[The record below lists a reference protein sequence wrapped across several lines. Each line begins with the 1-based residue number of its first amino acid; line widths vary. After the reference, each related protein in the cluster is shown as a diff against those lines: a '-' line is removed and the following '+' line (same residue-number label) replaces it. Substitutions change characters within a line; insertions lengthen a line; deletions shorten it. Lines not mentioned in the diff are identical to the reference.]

1 MNPLHQALDD
11 YLALRQAMGFK
22 MHDAHR
28 LLSQFVDF
36 LNGQGATF
44 ITTAWAVGWATQPC
58 HVQPAE
64 WARRLRLVRGFAQ
77 YQCATD
83 PRTQVPS
90 PHLLSYRPQRHTPY
104 LYSDAEIA
112 QLIEAA
118 SRLASATGLRACTYV
133 TLFALL
139 AVTGMRLSE
148 LLALDRDEVD
158 LQDGLLTIRHTK
170 FRKSR
175 CLPLHPTTQQA
186 LCRYGHRRD
195 HVYPIPKSPSFFVSE
210 KGLRLTPWAVRATFI
225 KLSRQIG
232 LRGPSD
238 SHGPRLHD
246 FRHRFAI
253 QTLVRWYRED
263 VDVDRHLPELSTYL
277 GHVKVSDTYWYVS
290 ATPELLGL
298 ATQRLEQAHRRLLP

>member
-1 MNPLHQALDD
+1 MTPRHQALEDD
-11 YLALRQAMGFK
+11 LALRQAMGFK

-36 LNGQGATF
+36 LNGQGATC
-44 ITTAWAVGWATQPC
+44 ITTEWAVGWATQPG

-77 YQCATD
+77 YQCANE

-90 PHLLSYRPQRHTPY
+90 PHLLPYRPQRHIPY
-104 LYSDAEIA
+104 LSSDAEIA

-118 SRLASATGLRACTYV
+118 SRLPSATGLRACTYV

-139 AVTGMRLSE
+139 AVTGMRSSA

-158 LQDGLLTIRHTK
+158 PQDGLLTIRHTT

-186 LCRYGHRRD
+186 LCHDGHRRD
-195 HVYPIPKSPSFFVSE
+195 
-210 KGLRLTPWAVRATFI
+210 
-225 KLSRQIG
+225 
-232 LRGPSD
+232 
-238 SHGPRLHD
+238 
-246 FRHRFAI
+246 
-253 QTLVRWYRED
+253 
-263 VDVDRHLPELSTYL
+263 
-277 GHVKVSDTYWYVS
+277 
-290 ATPELLGL
+290 
-298 ATQRLEQAHRRLLP
+298 